1 MMRQAANLIALS
13 FIAIMTLIMMLSW
26 GLGTES
32 GAKWLMRQAQSW
44 LPGLNVGRVQGV
56 MLDRLVLHGLDYRN
70 PTDRFHLNRLELRI
84 DATALWHGALH
95 IRSLELQNPQYASTD
110 DSPSTWPSLKLPF
123 ALSVDELRVRD
134 GVMKLVG
141 DAQPTRLDRL
151 DAAFELTRD
160 GLDLRQFSW
169 AMPELSGDISGRMA
183 LTGPRELTFDT
194 QWSWHPQDRPE
205 FRGEGRIDGHLD
217 RVLVRQTLKTP
228 FDAELSAEIIHP
240 LDQLQWTAQLAIPE
254 FPVNRVDPAWPAWP
268 MTLNL
273 QGEGTDRRGQI
284 GGHFSGQVPGT
295 GHPEGHLQLSYRQP
309 GDWVLEQLE
318 LILPETASRLAVTG
332 MASHLD
338 KIPEFNG
345 LAQWANLS
353 WPLDRKAEWQSQ
365 RGKLSVMGTPQD
377 LRLDAEGL
385 LHENKFT
392 AGGNI
397 SWQPGRMEFR
407 AVRAQGAGLNLQVD
421 GLFGPQL
428 GLTWMLQSEQLGTWL
443 PGVRG
448 KLSSR
453 GNLRGPR
460 DSPAGVMQLTAHD
473 LQFSDNK
480 AKEVLLDLKGG
491 LAPGTPP
498 VEALLQARGV
508 HYQDN
513 SLDQLKLNFKGGL
526 MMREGRLEPS
536 SPTAEFNLAAYGLN
550 WQQHAMREINLSAR
564 GGLMPGSPPIAGNL
578 RLQGLK
584 SGAFE
589 AGDMTLD
596 FNGGVLYRNGILALQ
611 GLPMEAQLHAGRLV
625 QGQRQARDLRIEIK
639 AGASPDSPLNLSV
652 KVPEIRIGETRLN
665 LDMGAQGT
673 QARHSLSGIVAGQW
687 AAAEGR
693 ERLPVRLEWRAEGGW
708 NNAQWAGNISQ
719 FDWELGQIGHWPLS
733 HPTSLRLQSSGG
745 DLGLACWGSRGAEVC
760 LNGKLNDSGNWQT
773 ALRISGFDLERLR
786 HALPAQVGLKGVLL
800 ADLQFSGQGDRVQDG
815 RYDLVVDSAQIERI
829 GGPAP
834 FRFRPAPLSL
844 RGRMGPRGG
853 DLRWM
858 AEQPGFAS
866 LRADLDVEGPLILSR
881 LGQTPLLGEVSLE
894 LENIGVLLPLTT
906 DIEKLQGRLDAGV
919 RFQGTPDNP
928 RLQIH
933 GRLFDAGFGVPR
945 LGIKVRS
952 LHADAISR
960 QDNQLAFTG
969 RGVSGSGEIKLD
981 GSMTLSPKD
990 DWPLTLSVL
999 GNRFLIADTPE
1010 AKVYLSP
1017 DLRVE
1022 RKDSRLSLSGQ
1033 VRIPEATLR
1042 IPDETG
1048 AIKPSRD
1055 VIIVDG
1061 DESPEVRQN
1070 PLETRVDVLL
1080 GDKISVT
1087 GPGYQARVDGQ
1098 VTVEQ
1103 MPGTDARGT
1112 GEIRIHDGKYALYGV
1127 ELEVEGG
1134 RLLFSRSPMDDPSLD
1149 IKAVRKSDDVVAGA
1163 KLLGTL
1169 NKPNITLFA
1178 DRPMSQTEI
1187 LSYLVMGHSLTSQSQ
1202 ESGNAVRSAAT
1213 ALGGSAGSLLAKE
1226 LSSRLGLGGLVD
1238 ISMQNSLGS
1247 GSISQGYGGSGPW
1260 GGTQST
1266 ALFLGRYLTPKIYVQ
1281 YGMGLFQNAYVF
1293 RLRYDLTQRWKVQTE
1308 TGEYSGGDI
1317 LYQWED

>member
-1 MMRQAANLIALS
+1 MRQAANAIALG
-13 FIAIMTLIMMLSW
+13 FIVLMTLIVMLSW

-44 LPGLNVGRVQGV
+44 LPGLSVGRVQGV
-56 MLDRLVLHGLDYRN
+56 VLDRIVLHGLDYRN

-84 DATALWHGALH
+84 DAAALWHGALH
-95 IRSLELQNPQYASTD
+95 IRSLELQNPQYSSTD
-110 DSPSTWPSLKLPF
+110 DSPSTWPQPKLPF
-123 ALSVDELRVRD
+123 ALIIDELNIRD
-134 GVMKLVG
+134 GAIKLAG
-141 DAQPTRLDRL
+141 DEKPTRLTRL
-151 DAAFELTRD
+151 DAAFELTHD

-169 AMPELSGDISGRMA
+169 AMPELSGDISGRVA
-183 LTGPRELTFDT
+183 QTGARELALDSR
-194 QWSWHPQDRPE
+194 WSWHPQDRPE
-205 FRGEGRIDGHLD
+205 FRGEGRIGGHLD
-217 RVLVRQTLKTP
+217 HVLFRQTLKAP

-240 LDQLQWTAQLAIPE
+240 LDQLQWMAQLALPE

-268 MTLNL
+268 LTLNL
-273 QGEGTDRRGQI
+273 QGEGTNRSGQI
-284 GGHFSGQVPGT
+284 GGHFSGRVPGT
-295 GHPEGHLQLSYRQP
+295 GHPEGHLHLSYRQP
-309 GDWVLEQLE
+309 GEWVLEQLE
-318 LILPETASRLAVTG
+318 LTLPETSSRLAVTG
-332 MASHLD
+332 RATHLD
-338 KIPEFNG
+338 KTPEFNG
-345 LAQWANLS
+345 LAQWTNLS

-392 AGGNI
+392 AGGNV

-428 GLTWMLQSEQLGTWL
+428 GLTWMLQSEQLSTWL

-460 DSPAGVMQLTAHD
+460 ESPVGSMQLMAHD
-473 LQFSDNK
+473 FQFRNNK
-480 AKEVLLDLKGG
+480 ALELMVDLKGG
-491 LAPGTPP
+491 LAPGTLP
-498 VEALLQARGV
+498 VEAAIMARGL
-508 HYQDN
+508 HYQEN
-513 SLDQLKLNFKGGL
+513 SLDQFKLNFKGGL
-526 MMREGRLEPS
+526 LMRGGRLEPGS
-536 SPTAEFNLAAYGLN
+536 STADFNLAAHGLV
-550 WQQHAMREINLSAR
+550 WQQQAIREISLTAK
-564 GGLMPGSPPIAGNL
+564 GGLMPGSPPIAGDLN
-578 RLQGLK
+578 LQGLK
-584 SGAFE
+584 SGDIE
-589 AGDMTLD
+589 AGEMKLD
-596 FNGGVLYRNGILALQ
+596 FKGGMLYQNGSLALQ
-611 GLPMEAQLHAGRLV
+611 GLPLEAQLHAGRLV

-639 AGASPDSPLNLSV
+639 AGASPDSPLNLSI
-652 KVPEIRIGETRLN
+652 KVPEVRIGETRLN
-665 LDMGAQGT
+665 LDVEAQGT
-673 QARHSLSGIVAGQW
+673 RVRHSLSGVVAGQW
-687 AAAEGR
+687 AAAGGH

-708 NNAQWAGNISQ
+708 NNAQWAGNVSR
-719 FDWELGQIGHWPLS
+719 FDWELGRIGHWPLS
-733 HPTSLRLQSSGG
+733 RPTSVRLLPSGG
-745 DLGLACWGSRGAEVC
+745 ELGFACWDSRGAEVC

-786 HALPAQVGLKGVLL
+786 HALPAQLGLKGVLS
-800 ADLQFSGQGDRVQDG
+800 ADWQFSGQGDRVQDG
-815 RYDLVVDSAQIERI
+815 RYELVVDTAQIERI

-834 FRFRPAPLSL
+834 FSFRPVPLSL
-844 RGRMGPRGG
+844 RGSVGARGG
-853 DLRWM
+853 ELRWV

-866 LRADLDVEGPLILSR
+866 LRADLDVEGPLILNR
-881 LGQTPLLGEVSLE
+881 LGKTTLLGELRLE
-894 LENIGVLLPLTT
+894 LQNIGVLLPLTT
-906 DIEKLQGRLDAGV
+906 DIEKLQGRLDAGI

-952 LHADAISR
+952 LHADAVSR
-960 QDNQLAFTG
+960 QDNQLVFTG

-981 GSMTLSPKD
+981 GLVTLSPKD
-990 DWPLTLSVL
+990 DWPLTLSLL

-1055 VIIVDG
+1055 VIIVQG
-1061 DESPEVRQN
+1061 DEPPEERQN
-1070 PLETRVDVLL
+1070 PLETRVDVVL

-1103 MPGTDARGT
+1103 MPGTDALGT
-1112 GEIRIHDGKYALYGV
+1112 GEIRIHDGKYALYGI
-1127 ELEVEGG
+1127 ELEVDGG
-1134 RLLFSRSPMDDPSLD
+1134 RLLFSRSPMDNPSLD
-1149 IKAVRKSDDVVAGA
+1149 IKAVRKSEDIVAGA

-1178 DRPMSQTEI
+1178 DRPMSQTDI
-1187 LSYLVMGHSLTSQSQ
+1187 LSYLVMGQSLNSQTQ

-1238 ISMQNSLGS
+1238 ISMQNSLSS

-1308 TGEYSGGDI
+1308 TGEFSGGDI